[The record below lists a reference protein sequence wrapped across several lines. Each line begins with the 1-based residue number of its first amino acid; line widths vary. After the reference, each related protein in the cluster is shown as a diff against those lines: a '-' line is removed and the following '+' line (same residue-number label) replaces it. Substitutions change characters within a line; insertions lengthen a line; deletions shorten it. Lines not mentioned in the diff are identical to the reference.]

1 MGAEFDIYETNG
13 LQTGTRAMVTNMIVG
28 DETKEVGQ
36 GEGVGGWQDVSLTVK
51 LTHQGAAPDGGD
63 DSLVLT

>member
-1 MGAEFDIYETNG
+1 
-13 LQTGTRAMVTNMIVG
+13 MVTNMIVG

-63 DSLVLT
+63 DS

>member
-1 MGAEFDIYETNG
+1 VGAEFDIYETNG

-28 DETKEVGQ
+28 DETKKVGQ

-63 DSLVLT
+63 DS